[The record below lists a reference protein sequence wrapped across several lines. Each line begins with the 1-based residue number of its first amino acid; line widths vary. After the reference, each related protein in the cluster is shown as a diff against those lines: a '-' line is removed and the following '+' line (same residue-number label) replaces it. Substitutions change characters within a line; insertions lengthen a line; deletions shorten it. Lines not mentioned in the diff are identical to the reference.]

1 MSALQRAL
9 EALTPGAVLRNL
21 AAYLGKSAP
30 HLQSEA
36 QGEVCDFRPGQEE
49 ENPSLSYGRG
59 TSGPV
64 FHRFGGDSFEG
75 GAVAFLQ
82 SAGLAKGDAVR
93 LILDWAGVKDE
104 PGEGGKVPTSR
115 PAQIDRKGARLA
127 KADAALSKLHPLE
140 AAKHGAALRGWERL
154 QAGDTHPEALE
165 LARRGLTPALASGL
179 LTAYR
184 WTGQAQG
191 GKVRPP
197 SRHILPGAV
206 AFEVTGPDGTP
217 WAVKARNPGDKA
229 AIKAANTQRYV
240 YVGRGQSTPAMCG
253 PGQDSA
259 SRFLIVE
266 GELNAVACVLMLGAA
281 ARGADGVAPVEA
293 ARGWAVQ
300 GVASASALPHVAHL
314 GEGAQV
320 YVYADPDPE
329 GEEARVKWAELLT
342 ARGCHVF
349 QVGGT
354 ASPFAVPGKA
364 DADACDALGNAGQG
378 ADPDAHAA
386 HLGARLLQAVEGA
399 QPWKPEP
406 AQDGAAVA
414 GSDGAG
420 ERGDVWLSKRA
431 GYGVRDGRLCALTL
445 KKDPDSGEETETR
458 EQLCNFAAFITAQ
471 VRQDEGYGEAAR
483 VFEVEGYRA
492 TGAPFHPAR
501 VTVPV
506 AEFDGMRWPLK
517 EWGAL
522 ARVEAG
528 NGKKDKA
535 RAAIQALSETRGIEE
550 RTVYAHTGW
559 TLHPEHGPVYL
570 TAGAVIGARG
580 AVRGVEVN
588 LDPRGENPR
597 LNAYALPDPAG
608 VTGEEMR
615 AAVRASLSLM
625 DAVPDTV
632 GVPMLG
638 GVYRAPLGRFKGVVF
653 PTGETGRNK
662 TAFTLLC
669 LHHYGAAWR
678 DDYLPDAWN
687 STANTLERT
696 AFILKDVL
704 TVFDDFKP
712 EGTQVDRAK
721 MQGTLARILQGAGD
735 GTGRG
740 RMGAD
745 GRTRAGYFP
754 RGLVLTSSEG
764 MPRGQSNTARTVVV
778 EVTSPLIGPR
788 GTAKSRYF
796 DALAD
801 AGQAGVYALALAGM
815 VQAVASSFEAV
826 RVGSPTHKEA
836 VRGLSP
842 YLKGKHGRTGDTLAD
857 LAYGWQVFLSFA
869 VQVGA
874 VEELEAAQRWERVML
889 ALREIAQGQAAHLN
903 EADPVDRALS
913 VLSGLLASGRVF
925 LEDLRGG
932 GAPPVEDAA
941 LCGYSV
947 QTHRGEH
954 GEEETARTRPGASL
968 VGWYSRTGGDTWGHF
983 LPDNLHATLQDAVR
997 GQGVSFPDAGTLWR
1011 NMAGQLQGPG
1021 LMRCEAAKKDA
1032 DGRVTQW
1039 RPMFKAVRPDTG
1051 TQERLITLR
1060 LPITRLGTDDGINGI
1075 NGIDTPSSTSHTA
1088 FSLIPL
1094 TLFLKGRNGIN
1105 GIEKRA
1111 AASFPS
1117 PVTPDPVPH
1126 ALTLEDLEGEDV
1138 PGGVAL

>member
-1 MSALQRAL
+1 MSALTDAL

-30 HLQSEA
+30 HLHSEMR
-36 QGEVCDFRPGQEE
+36 GEVCDFRPGQEE

-64 FHRFGGDSFEG
+64 FHRFGGDGFEG
-75 GAVAFLQ
+75 GAVAFLE
-82 SAGLAKGDAVR
+82 SAGLAKGEAAR
-93 LILDWAGVKDE
+93 LLLEWAGVKDE
-104 PGEGGKVPTSR
+104 PGERGTVPSSR
-115 PAQIDRKGARLA
+115 PAPVDRKAARLA
-127 KADAALSKLHPLE
+127 KADAALSKLRPLE
-140 AAKHGAALRGWERL
+140 AGKHGAALRGWEPL

-165 LARRGLTPALASGL
+165 LARRGLSPALASGL

-184 WTGQAQG
+184 WTGKVQG
-191 GKVRPP
+191 GKARPLA
-197 SRHILPGAV
+197 RHILRGAV

-217 WAVKARNPGDKA
+217 WAVKARNPGGKEDLKEAKA
-229 AIKAANTQRYV
+229 QRYV
-240 YVGRGQSTPAMCG
+240 YVSAGQSTPAMCG

-266 GELNAVACVLMLGAA
+266 GELNAVACVLMLEA
-281 ARGADGVAPVEA
+281 VAHLEA

-300 GVASASALPHVAHL
+300 GVASVAAVPHVAHL
-314 GEGAQV
+314 PAGAQV

-329 GEEARVKWAELLT
+329 GNVARVTWAELLT
-342 ARGCHVF
+342 ARGCQVF
-349 QVGGT
+349 QVGGDV
-354 ASPFAVPGKA
+354 SPFAVEGKA
-364 DADACDALGNAGQG
+364 DADACDALGTVGQG
-378 ADPDAHAA
+378 ADPEGHAA
-386 HLGARLLQAVEGA
+386 HVGARLLGA
-399 QPWKPEP
+399 LEAARPWKPEP
-406 AQDGAAVA
+406 AQEDAAQVTGGDGEE
-414 GSDGAG
+414 

-445 KKDPDSGEETETR
+445 KKDPDSGEETEVR

-471 VRQDEGYGEAAR
+471 VRQDEGQGEAAR

-492 TGAPFHPAR
+492 TGAPFQPAR

-535 RAAIQALSETRGIEE
+535 RAAIQALSEVRGIEE

-559 TLHPEHGPVYL
+559 TVHPEHGPVFL

-580 AVRGVEVN
+580 AVPGVEVN

-608 VTGEEMR
+608 ATGEEMR

-638 GVYRAPLGRFKGVVF
+638 GAYRAALGRFKGVVF

-669 LHHYGAAWR
+669 LYHYGTAWR

-721 MQGTLARILQGAGD
+721 MQGTLARILHGAGD

-740 RMGAD
+740 RMSAD
-745 GRTRAGYFP
+745 GRTRAGYYP

-778 EVTSPLIGPR
+778 EVTAPLIGPR
-788 GTAKSRYF
+788 GTAKSRHF

-826 RVGSPTHKEA
+826 RVGSAAHKEA

-842 YLKGKHGRTGDTLAD
+842 YLKGAHGRTGDTLAD

-869 VQVGA
+869 LQVGA
-874 VEELEAAQRWERVML
+874 VQELEAAQRWERVML

-947 QTHRGEH
+947 QAYRGEH

-983 LPDNLHATLQDAVR
+983 LPDNLHAALQDAVK
-997 GQGVSFPDAGTLWR
+997 GQGVSLPDAGTLWR

-1051 TQERLITLR
+1051 TQERMITLR

-1075 NGIDTPSSTSHTA
+1075 NGIDTPSSTSDTA
-1088 FSLIPL
+1088 FSLIPFS
-1094 TLFLKGRNGIN
+1094 LFLKVSNGIN
-1105 GIEKRA
+1105 GIEEGQEEA
-1111 AASFPS
+1111 FSSS
-1117 PVTPDPVPH
+1117 PVTPAPAPR
-1126 ALTLEDLEGEDV
+1126 ALTLEDLEGYGEGEDL